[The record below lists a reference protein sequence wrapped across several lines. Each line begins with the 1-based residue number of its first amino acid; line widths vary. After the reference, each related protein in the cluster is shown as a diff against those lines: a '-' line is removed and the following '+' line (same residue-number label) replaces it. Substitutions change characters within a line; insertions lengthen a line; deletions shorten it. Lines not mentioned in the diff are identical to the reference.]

1 MRIGSSTDKKDS
13 GRIHVDFA
21 QARDD
26 LYEWECKQ
34 RLLAREERHRRKI
47 HEDRLRPPSPPPTV
61 HYSEHEAAQLAERLK
76 GEADEDGANKVFI
89 QRGNCPDL

>member
-1 MRIGSSTDKKDS
+1 M
-13 GRIHVDFA
+13 DFA

>member
-1 MRIGSSTDKKDS
+1 MVDKSLYLSGYRMRIGSSSEKKDS

-34 RLLAREERHRRKI
+34 RSFAREERHRRRV
-47 HEDRLRPPSPPPTV
+47 HEARLHPPSPPPIV
-61 HYSEHEAAQLAERLK
+61 HFSEHESAMLAEKLK
-76 GEADEDGANKVFI
+76 
-89 QRGNCPDL
+89 